1 MARGQI
7 PTFGPQGEVGNVQL
21 QTNIQGGYLNPG
33 RPNVENVGKGL
44 MQLADAGFKMGNAL
58 VEADVRAGKLADKAA
73 LIDAETLWAEYSL
86 NKEMNYRGNVRGL
99 GAGKGWA
106 QSSIN
111 TNKQELA
118 QFMSG
123 NISLT
128 APPGVDQGAWTTR
141 VNNLNAQLQ
150 KLRPE
155 SKVALQQ
162 FVGQQST
169 AWNANVTRYQISQAE
184 AALAQQLKVKR
195 DQAALA
201 VTIAGPADFAGAMF
215 NYLMTTNQSNQAA
228 GAVSAGGGKGVITV
242 DTTTVGTSAIA
253 KDVDKPTNAELRGI
267 ITDTSPSKLF
277 DPANM
282 VAVKKVYFDEFQN
295 KLNGLLTNNDFESA
309 RAFLTTYS
317 DFSLSTSH
325 PVDSRIV
332 VPVHIQEAM
341 QAKIVDAEKSG
352 YFESAATGVVT
363 QNNGALLADKVNG
376 ETDALAAA
384 QALLGTPVKQMVDNA
399 WVNPTPDMTGP
410 GRNNITSMT
419 QADVDSVKTKIRAKF
434 ATHNRQQAA
443 VEEQKA
449 QKIMDRWDSILAQHK
464 NSNASG
470 AAVYPQAHTYN
481 EYGDLSVDQQFIVD
495 RRWAQLNS
503 GTIGAKGPTVVN
515 NAAIAASWTSLPP
528 EIQAQVTYADM
539 VKIIE
544 DNVPVSNTGRIGQLW
559 EEYGRIKS
567 AAPGITRDAQIKLA
581 GANDATAREN
591 FVAAMDSASTVF
603 KNAVKQGKEKLL
615 TSYGTGAK
623 AVERG
628 KAAAILFESTMQAE
642 YMERA
647 SRGANGDLTMDNRD
661 VATLLAEVSRKFNTS
676 IVADQGGVFSFIT
689 GYDYGELGDGQFGIS
704 QLTSPINSQT
714 YSALSEDDRTTLKA
728 AQVASFGDWN
738 NSYDMGVVPPSAY
751 LEVASLYAKSAP
763 LANTATGNQ
772 ASLQGLQLFT
782 GNMHSWI
789 EQQAGG
795 TLQIGDYFEA
805 AKQGSWTNSTVE
817 RRRELIYKMINAT
830 AIPTSER
837 RARYTDSGGVPL
849 TNQSKPIMGTRSG
862 DVTAVS
868 VYGPALMTETTAGQ
882 TLSAQDYINQQARLW
897 AK

>member
-7 PTFGPQGEVGNVQL
+7 PTFGPQGEVGNIQL

-106 QSSIN
+106 QGSIN

-123 NISLT
+123 NISLQ

-195 DQAALA
+195 EQAALA
-201 VTIAGPADFAGAMF
+201 VTIAGPADFAGSMF
-215 NYLMTTNQSNQAA
+215 NYLVTTNQSNQAA
-228 GAVSAGGGKGVITV
+228 GAVSAGGSKSAITV
-242 DTTTVGTSAIA
+242 DTTTVGTRAIA
-253 KDVDKPTNAELRGI
+253 KDAANPTNDELRGI

-325 PVDSRIV
+325 PIDSRIV

-363 QNNGALLADKVNG
+363 QNSGALLADKVNG
-376 ETDALAAA
+376 ETDALEAA
-384 QALLGTPVKQMVDNA
+384 QALLGTPIKQMKDNA
-399 WVNPTPDMTGP
+399 WVNPTPDITGP
-410 GRNNITSMT
+410 GRSNITSMT

-443 VEEQKA
+443 VEEQQA
-449 QKIMDRWDSILAQHK
+449 QKIIDKWDGILAQHK
-464 NSNASG
+464 NTNATG
-470 AAVYPQAHTYN
+470 AAVYPQGHTYK
-481 EYGDLSVDQQFIVD
+481 EYEGLSETARYIVD

-503 GTIGAKGPTVVN
+503 GNIGAKGPTVVN
-515 NAAIAASWTSLPP
+515 NAAIAAAWTALPP
-528 EIQAQVTYADM
+528 SAQAKVSYADM

-559 EEYGRIKS
+559 EAWGKVVGS
-567 AAPGITRDAQIKLA
+567 APGIAKDAQIKLA
-581 GANDATAREN
+581 STNDATARDN
-591 FVAAMDSASTVF
+591 FVAAMASANTVF
-603 KNAVKQGKEKLL
+603 KNAVEQGKARLL
-615 TSYGTGAK
+615 TSYGTGTK

-647 SRGANGDLTMDNRD
+647 SRGANGDLTMDNKD
-661 VATLLAEVSRKFNTS
+661 VATLLAEVTRTFNTS
-676 IVADQGGVFSFIT
+676 ITADQGGVFSFIT
-689 GYDYGELGDGQFGIS
+689 GYDYGDLGSGKYGIS
-704 QLTSPINSQT
+704 QLTSPINDQT
-714 YSALSEDDRTTLKA
+714 YSALSEDDRKTLKA

-795 TLQIGDYFEA
+795 TLQIGNYFEA
-805 AKQGSWTNSTVE
+805 AKRGSWTNSTVE

-830 AIPTSER
+830 SIPTSER
-837 RARYTDSGGVPL
+837 RARYTDSGGQPL
-849 TNQSKPIMGTRSG
+849 SNQRKPIMGTRAG